1 MKKYIILLVISFI
14 SNVTFSQ
21 APPPSFRLY
30 LTSEVGALTFTKT
43 PILGLLGVELEAV
56 DDKIPLVIN
65 LRNSFWLTSSTTK
78 IFMWELSAG
87 RRIINKDNKFKYT
100 DIGGTFGFM
109 GYYPK
114 TNLVAPVGLYCTVHA
129 NNKLSFRTE
138 LLGDLS
144 EFLNRGDAIGNKYG
158 VSVMFSYKLD
168 YFKLKY

>member
-14 SNVTFSQ
+14 SKVSFSQ
-21 APPPSFRLY
+21 APPPGPRLY
-30 LTSEVGALTFTKT
+30 LTSEIGALTFSKT

-56 DDKIPLVIN
+56 DDKVPLVIN
-65 LRNSFWLTSSTTK
+65 FRNSLWLTSSNTK

-87 RRIINKDNKFKYT
+87 RRILNKDNKFKYT

-144 EFLNRGDAIGNKYG
+144 EFLSKESTGNKFG
-158 VSVMFSYKLD
+158 ISVMFSYKLD

>member
-1 MKKYIILLVISFI
+1 MAI
-14 SNVTFSQ
+14 
-21 APPPSFRLY
+21 PSSTIYHLGGGTLAYNSPRKLY
-30 LTSEVGALTFTKT
+30 LNF
-43 PILGLLGVELEAV
+43 
-56 DDKIPLVIN
+56 
-65 LRNSFWLTSSTTK
+65 RNSLWLTSSNTK

-87 RRIINKDNKFKYT
+87 RRILNKDNKLKYT

-144 EFLNRGDAIGNKYG
+144 EFLSKESTGNKFG
-158 VSVMFSYKLD
+158 ISVMFSYKLD
-168 YFKLKY
+168 YFKLKYPILGKLIPRYYNR